1 MGRAPCCDKVGLKK
15 GRWTTEEDQ
24 TLINYIHAHGE
35 GSWRSL
41 PKNAGLLRCGK
52 SCRLR
57 WINYL
62 RADLKRGNITPQ
74 EEDIIIKLHASL
86 GNRWSLI
93 AGQLPGRTDNE
104 IKNYWNS
111 HLSRKIDTFRRPINL
126 MHMTS
131 AAAAAATSSTSSSS
145 SCTAAEG
152 QMNMVMELGP
162 PTSKRRGRGG
172 RNSRWAMKKNK
183 ITTNGSA
190 TVTTSSSCPPPPAPP
205 AAAAIGQKETQTLGG
220 GIGPSDQEFDDSGVV
235 AFNDLMLDV
244 TNEILDPT
252 GVLTLS
258 GEGQSD
264 DTDVMGVVR
273 DVDSGKLFCGP
284 TQEQEQLDQISPTN
298 LSSSSN
304 SNSNSKSSYGEA
316 AAAYDGEDWYNSC
329 SNYSLAAAT
338 CNFDDEQKQRD
349 GGNGTLDAELR
360 WDWESDIQRHDYI
373 WNIDEQKDDENML
386 SWLWEHDHHHH
397 DHTNTNNKFRSEAV
411 VVDDQVPAHEKHNAL
426 LAWLLS

>member
-1 MGRAPCCDKVGLKK
+1 MGRAPCCEKVGLKK

-24 TLINYIHAHGE
+24 TLINYIHANGE

-93 AGQLPGRTDNE
+93 ASQLPGRTDNE

-131 AAAAAATSSTSSSS
+131 AATSSTSSSS

-162 PTSKRRGRGG
+162 PTSKQRGRGG
-172 RNSRWAMKKNK
+172 RTSRWAMKKNK
-183 ITTNGSA
+183 IPTTGSA
-190 TVTTSSSCPPPPAPP
+190 TVTTSSSCPPPPA
-205 AAAAIGQKETQTLGG
+205 AAIGQKETQTLGG
-220 GIGPSDQEFDDSGVV
+220 GGGPSDQEFDDGGVV
-235 AFNDLMLDV
+235 AFNDLMLDAV
-244 TNEILDPT
+244 NEILDPT

-258 GEGQSD
+258 GKRQSD
-264 DTDVMGVVR
+264 DEDVMMGVVR
-273 DVDSGKLFCGP
+273 DEDSGKLFCGP
-284 TQEQEQLDQISPTN
+284 NTQEEEQLDQISPTN

-304 SNSNSKSSYGEA
+304 SNSISNSNSKSSYGEA
-316 AAAYDGEDWYNSC
+316 AGAFDGEDWYNSC

-386 SWLWEHDHHHH
+386 SWLWEHH
-397 DHTNTNNKFRSEAV
+397 DHTNNKFRSEAV
-411 VVDDQVPAHEKHNAL
+411 VVDDQVPAHEKHNAM

>member
-1 MGRAPCCDKVGLKK
+1 MSI
-15 GRWTTEEDQ
+15 T
-24 TLINYIHAHGE
+24 YI
-35 GSWRSL
+35 RT
-41 PKNAGLLRCGK
+41 C
-52 SCRLR
+52 
-57 WINYL
+57 
-62 RADLKRGNITPQ
+62 
-74 EEDIIIKLHASL
+74 
-86 GNRWSLI
+86 RWSLI
-93 AGQLPGRTDNE
+93 ASQLPGRTDNE

-131 AAAAAATSSTSSSS
+131 AATSSTSSSS

-172 RNSRWAMKKNK
+172 RTSRWAMKKNK
-183 ITTNGSA
+183 IPTTGSA
-190 TVTTSSSCPPPPAPP
+190 TVTTSSSCPPPPAA

-220 GIGPSDQEFDDSGVV
+220 GGGPSDQEFDDGGVV
-235 AFNDLMLDV
+235 AFNDLMLDAV
-244 TNEILDPT
+244 NEILDPT

-258 GEGQSD
+258 GKRQSD
-264 DTDVMGVVR
+264 DEDVMGVVR
-273 DVDSGKLFCGP
+273 DEDSGKRFCGP
-284 TQEQEQLDQISPTN
+284 NTQEEEQLDQISPTN

-316 AAAYDGEDWYNSC
+316 AAAFDGEDWYNSC

-386 SWLWEHDHHHH
+386 SWLWEHH
-397 DHTNTNNKFRSEAV
+397 DHTNNKFRSEAV
-411 VVDDQVPAHEKHNAL
+411 VVDDQVPAHEKHNAM